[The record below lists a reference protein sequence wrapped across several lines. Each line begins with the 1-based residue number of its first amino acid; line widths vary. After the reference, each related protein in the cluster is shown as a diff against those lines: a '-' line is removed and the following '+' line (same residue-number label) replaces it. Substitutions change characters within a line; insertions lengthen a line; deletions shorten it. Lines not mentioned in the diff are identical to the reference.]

1 MVPDTARP
9 SAQSMESS
17 PSWQPYVAHL
27 ALIAVVYGML
37 LAVVYLAFR
46 STSRPKKTATRPAA
60 APAAA
65 DSSTESLPPPDS
77 LDLGA
82 PEFALDGAE
91 GEDQE
96 IDGQAAAG
104 GPAYGASS
112 GGAYGASSGGAY
124 GASSGGAYGASSGG
138 AYGASSGAA
147 YGAGMAAFPK
157 APASTLDRLERHLD
171 AALAMPSTR
180 APKPREL
187 LQWRAGGSQEAPSA
201 TKTGQ
206 DMLLRNQ
213 QLEDELEAM
222 RRAELVRREQERKLA
237 QAQRQAA
244 AAAPS
249 MHGGPSRPSARPAPE
264 THVISAPL
272 DAVYGGGETGQGAPA
287 PNLALSAE
295 ERIMAK
301 HVRGGDF

>member
-1 MVPDTARP
+1 
-9 SAQSMESS
+9 MESS

-60 APAAA
+60 APAET

-82 PEFALDGAE
+82 PEFALDGSE
-91 GEDQE
+91 GEGQAMG
-96 IDGQAAAG
+96 GQAAAG
-104 GPAYGASS
+104 GPADGA
-112 GGAYGASSGGAY
+112 AYGAAY
-124 GASSGGAYGASSGG
+124 GTA
-138 AYGASSGAA
+138 SGAA
-147 YGAGMAAFPK
+147 YGAPSGAGRATIPK

-171 AALAMPSTR
+171 AALALPSTR

-187 LQWRAGGSQEAPSA
+187 LQWRAGGSQEAQLRQAAQPQG
-201 TKTGQ
+201 TMGGK

-213 QLEDELEAM
+213 QLEDELEEM

-237 QAQRQAA
+237 LAQRQAA
-244 AAAPS
+244 AAAPAMHGGPARPS
-249 MHGGPSRPSARPAPE
+249 MHGGPARPSARPAPE

-272 DAVYGGGETGQGAPA
+272 DAVYGGSETGQGAPA

>member
-112 GGAYGASSGGAY
+112 GGAYGASSGG
-124 GASSGGAYGASSGG
+124 
-138 AYGASSGAA
+138 A